1 MAEFTPVATWGN
13 ARKVVGI
20 SDARQVRDVKY
31 GNRLTYAKNRFLALM
46 GDEIPGEDKRAKS
59 DTAVIKSRGVKTL
72 TPELYDE
79 EVAPTTFR
87 LTADSAAGT
96 VGDSISLALDD
107 ASGLEIGYKLGNPTQ
122 NAEAR
127 ITAISGTTITAKVI
141 GSSQGSIAWTAGAE
155 GVKNLEL
162 LGGASADAPT
172 VGVGTYR
179 EKINRINGLQ
189 FSIKAMSQGIL
200 QSLVSLYGEEGGEG
214 ANEDWKREQ
223 KNKFIDFARQRENN
237 QIASQFY
244 YAEGSGDSRIIHS
257 KGLIGWAGGVVPN
270 PDADGAISFDDFQN
284 VNMAAA
290 REKGGSFEVWALGGL
305 GISTILTHWQREQI
319 RITSISERYKAGIT
333 KIETP
338 AGIINLVL
346 CDFFDTIIRQGQML
360 TFMPEYLERTY
371 LKGLDVKL
379 AEGLELNNILGM
391 RAALM
396 VCEAMM
402 SSNPTHI
409 KLHTGLRKAA

>member
-1 MAEFTPVATWGN
+1 MAEFTPTATWGA
-13 ARKVVGI
+13 ARKVAGI

-59 DTAVIKSRGVKTL
+59 DAPVIKSRAVKTL

-79 EVAPTTFR
+79 EVAPTTFQN
-87 LTADSAAGT
+87 TVASAAGG
-96 VGDSISLALDD
+96 VGDSIDLTLNSVA
-107 ASGLEIGYKLGNPTQ
+107 GLEPGIKMADPATGVEG
-122 NAEAR
+122 R
-127 ITAISGTTITAKVI
+127 ITAINGLVVTVKVVGTP
-141 GSSQGSIAWTAGAE
+141 
-155 GVKNLEL
+155 
-162 LGGASADAPT
+162 GGAVVWPADAANHNIEKLSGASGDAPT

-189 FSIKAMSQGIL
+189 FSLKAMSQGIL
-200 QSLVSLYGEEGGEG
+200 QSLLSLHGEEGGEG
-214 ANEDWKREQ
+214 QNEDWKREL
-223 KNKFIDFARQRENN
+223 KNKMLDFNRERENN
-237 QIASQFY
+237 QIASQY
-244 YAEGSGDSRIIHS
+244 YYSEGAGDSRVIHA

-270 PDADGAISFDDFQN
+270 PNPDGTINFDDFSN
-284 VNMAAA
+284 VHLAAA

-305 GISTILTHWQREQI
+305 GISTLFTKWQREQI
-319 RITSISERYKAGIT
+319 RITNVTEKYKAGVST
-333 KIETP
+333 IELP
-338 AGIINLVL
+338 GGIIKLVL
-346 CDFFDTIIRQGQML
+346 CDFFDTVMRQGQML
-360 TFMPEYLERTY
+360 TFMPDYLERLY
-371 LKGLDVKL
+371 LKGLDMKV

-409 KLHTGLRKAA
+409 KLHTNLRKAV

>member
-1 MAEFTPVATWGN
+1 MTAFTPAATWGN
-13 ARKVVGI
+13 ARKVAGI

-31 GNRLTYAKNRFLALM
+31 GNRITYSRSRFLALM

-59 DTAVIKSRGVKTL
+59 DAPVISSRAVKTL

-79 EVAPTTFR
+79 EVAPQLFR
-87 LTADSAAGT
+87 LITDSGAGT
-96 VGDSISLALDD
+96 VGSSITLALDD
-107 ASGLEIGYKLGNPTQ
+107 ASGLEVGDKLSNPLQ
-122 NAEAR
+122 SAEAR

-141 GSSQGSIAWTAGAE
+141 GSANGSIVWSAVTDY
-155 GVKNLEL
+155 KNLEKMA
-162 LGGASADAPT
+162 GASADAPT

-189 FSIKAMSQGIL
+189 FSLSAMSQGLL
-200 QSLVSLYGEEGGEG
+200 QSLLSFHGEEGGEG
-214 ANEDWKREQ
+214 QNEDWKRET
-223 KNKFIDFARQRENN
+223 KSKMIDFARARENN

-244 YAEGSGDSRIIHS
+244 FTEGTGDARIIHA

-270 PDADGAISFDDFQN
+270 MNPDGALPYDDFVN
-284 VNMAAA
+284 VHMAAA

-305 GISTILTHWQREQI
+305 GISSVLTSYQQKQI
-319 RITSISERYKAGIT
+319 RITNVTEKYKAAVT

-338 AGIINLVL
+338 AGILNLVL
-346 CDFFDTIIRQGQML
+346 CDFFDSVLRQGQML
-360 TFMPEYLERTY
+360 TFMPDYLERLY
-371 LKGLDVKL
+371 LKGLDYKM
-379 AEGLELNNILGM
+379 AEGLELNNVLGV

-409 KLHTGLRKAA
+409 KLHTNIRKAG